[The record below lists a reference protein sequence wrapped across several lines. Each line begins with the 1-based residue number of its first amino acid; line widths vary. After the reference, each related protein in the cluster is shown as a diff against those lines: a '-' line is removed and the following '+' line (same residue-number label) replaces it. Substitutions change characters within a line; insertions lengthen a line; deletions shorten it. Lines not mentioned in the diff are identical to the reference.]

1 MPAIT
6 TRSSLEYSKKILI
19 NGTRMVQSK
28 QILSDLFIL
37 YETLQG

>member
-6 TRSSLEYSKKILI
+6 TRSSLEYSKK
-19 NGTRMVQSK
+19 NPYKWHAYGTK
-28 QILSDLFIL
+28 QADSQWSIL